1 MYIITL
7 TLGDAFSRRKQIE
20 SELQNWTNRLKLA
33 GTDTKR
39 YDTREIDGDDKFKPI
54 PGTNKD
60 YIRNYTIEECRVKI
74 EELIKEDRK
83 LAMRISI
90 TNQNAKAKIID
101 LDGSEKELSIPQLLV
116 LKNDIAPKIELAAQS
131 IPKLAT
137 GVEILEKGDK
147 FIKWQNITPIYKQKQ
162 SLSEQGHK
170 IEEEYIDLYKVQEI
184 IDYGKPQREVF
195 DEIDK
200 IHEWQHRL
208 KEAIN
213 QANKTELIDL

>member
-1 MYIITL
+1 MFSITL

-20 SELQNWTNRLKLA
+20 SEIQNWTNRLKLA

-39 YDTREIDGDDKFKPI
+39 FDTREIDGENKFKPI

-60 YIRNYTIEECRVKI
+60 FIRNYTIEECRNKI
-74 EELIKEDRK
+74 EQLIKEDRE

-116 LKNDIAPKIELAAQS
+116 LKNDIAPKIETAAQS

-137 GVEILEKGDK
+137 GVEILEKSDK
-147 FIKWQNITPIYKQKQ
+147 FIKWQNITPIYKKKQ

-170 IEEEYIDLYKVQEI
+170 VEEEYIDLYKVQEI

-195 DEIDK
+195 DEIDR

-213 QANKTELIDL
+213 QANKTELIVL

>member
-1 MYIITL
+1 MFNVTL

-39 YDTREIDGDDKFKPI
+39 YETKAIDGADKFKPI

-60 YIRNYTIEECRVKI
+60 YERNYTIEECRKKI
-74 EELIKEDRK
+74 EELIKEDRD
-83 LAMRISI
+83 LAMRISV
-90 TNQNAKAKIID
+90 TNQSAKAKIID
-101 LDGSEKELSIPQLLV
+101 LEGTEKELSIPQLLV
-116 LKNDIAPKIELAAQS
+116 LKNDIAPKIEAAAQA

-147 FIKWQNITPIYKQKQ
+147 FIKWQVITPIYKKKQ

-184 IDYGKPQREVF
+184 VDYGKPQREVF
-195 DEIDK
+195 DEIDR

-213 QANKTELIDL
+213 QANKTELI